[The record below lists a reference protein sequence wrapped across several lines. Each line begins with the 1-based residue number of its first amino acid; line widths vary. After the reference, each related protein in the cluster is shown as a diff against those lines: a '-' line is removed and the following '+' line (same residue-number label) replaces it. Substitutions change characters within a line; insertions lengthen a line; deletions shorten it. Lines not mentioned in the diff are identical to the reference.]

1 MEWQRLTVVVALATE
16 IREKQTVTD
25 TPIAYARL
33 TGIESDMSNVLN
45 IVAAAMPWIEIT
57 SRAENGIKGRKIL
70 VKVEYVDGSEDIIET
85 FGNTLVK
92 TDGTKTETIKINHFC
107 YDKDTECFIVN
118 DHIDENDCMMIPR
131 EFVKSI
137 RNIEV

>member
-33 TGIESDMSNVLN
+33 TGIESDTSNVLN

-57 SRAENGIKGRKIL
+57 SRAENGIKG
-70 VKVEYVDGSEDIIET
+70 E
-85 FGNTLVK
+85 
-92 TDGTKTETIKINHFC
+92 
-107 YDKDTECFIVN
+107 
-118 DHIDENDCMMIPR
+118 EN
-131 EFVKSI
+131 SG
-137 RNIEV
+137 